1 MASRLQSRQ
10 RLVGLGALSLLVAL
24 AASGM
29 GPELASGASAAS
41 ADPVESTTTL
51 PTSPEDVNPAPLVT
65 INTMAKENSHQG
77 VLIDPHRNLELPAC
91 PQNVTSGPNM
101 SCFYADPSPDS
112 WVQLVVL
119 NRETL
124 SFISNTDLQCPE
136 ATEKRFEDKFN
147 YLGNPCNKLLSS
159 TIGALNSGDLV
170 VAVNQPGTPNVQPP
184 IGLDAVLG
192 SIGGNSGIGANP
204 AWSDASNGSNP
215 KTQIDPVRGTFS
227 AIGVPGLA
235 RDQGISNTSMNF
247 KDSGSGALNAPVTID
262 NSLLYTPTDT
272 AAALSGTN
280 SNLMPLAKVL
290 FEPASLWPEQAQA
303 EQAQADK
310 AKADTEAAK
319 AEAEEQATQAAERT
333 AALSALG
340 HAAALGADPRAAY
353 YTEGLN
359 FDWDPALYAIRNAQ
373 FSALDPPASGFDK
386 TQFKWAKDE
395 LEKEIIDVKA
405 VDSYILKLASA
416 YTNAKGALWSTFGEV
431 TTYVNNSV
439 ENTNEER
446 VAANVRDVLGAIL
459 TIGSAIPGLG
469 VAPSIVSAAYTVA
482 VYFATH
488 GEQSTAQPFDVTAA
502 HLGVQLTSRLDA
514 AETEMELSWRDI
526 LVADY
531 QKMRTVALCSPLAP
545 TRACP
550 DPAQGWHL
558 TSFDVQKVKKT
569 LELALERTLYLSL
582 VPAKYH
588 ILVNIYNDTAHDSY
602 PFHPEYKVTAAMVR
616 GDPSLFRCVG
626 FGTPFPKGTGT
637 YQRSDSDE
645 VYVLTNDPPGLD
657 AFKSASAV
665 LFARMFSPP
674 NGNGDWSKTVNTGG
688 VGINEADFFN
698 SNYIST
704 KKSVTFVAKFPAR
717 GFTCSLHYPG
727 R

>member
-1 MASRLQSRQ
+1 
-10 RLVGLGALSLLVAL
+10 
-24 AASGM
+24 
-29 GPELASGASAAS
+29 
-41 ADPVESTTTL
+41 
-51 PTSPEDVNPAPLVT
+51 
-65 INTMAKENSHQG
+65 MAKEGPSYG
-77 VLIDPHRNLELPAC
+77 VLIDPHRNLALPGC
-91 PQNVTSGPNM
+91 PQNVRSGPDI

-112 WVQLVVL
+112 WVQIVVL
-119 NRETL
+119 SRDVL
-124 SFISNTDLQCPE
+124 SLVSNTDLQCPE

-147 YLGNPCNKLLSS
+147 YFGNPCNKLLSS
-159 TIGALNSGDLV
+159 TIGALSSSDLV

-184 IGLDAVLG
+184 IGIDAVLG
-192 SIGGNSGIGANP
+192 NIGGNSGIGASP
-204 AWSDASNGSNP
+204 AWYDASNGSNP

-235 RDQGISNTSMNF
+235 RDQAISNASMNF
-247 KDSGSGALNAPVTID
+247 KDSGSGALNAAVTID

-272 AAALSGTN
+272 ASALSGTN

-319 AEAEEQATQAAERT
+319 TKAEELATQAAERT
-333 AALSALG
+333 AAVTALG
-340 HAAALGADPRAAY
+340 VAASLGADPRAAY
-353 YTEGLN
+353 YSEALN
-359 FDWDPALYAIRNAQ
+359 FDWDPALNDIHNAQ

-386 TQFKWAKDE
+386 TEFKWAKGE
-395 LEKEIIDVKA
+395 LTQEINDVKA

-416 YTNAKGALWSTFGEV
+416 YTNAKGALWSSFGEV

-439 ENTNEER
+439 ENANDER
-446 VAANVRDVLGAIL
+446 VAATVRDVLGAIL

-488 GEQSTAQPFDVTAA
+488 GTQSTAQPFDVTAA
-502 HLGVQLTSRLDA
+502 HLGAQLTSRLDA
-514 AETEMELSWRDI
+514 AETEIELSWRDI

-558 TSFDVQKVKKT
+558 SSFDVQKVKKT

-588 ILVNIYNDTAHDSY
+588 ILVDIYNGTPHPND
-602 PFHPEYKVTAAMVR
+602 PFNPKEKVTATMVR

-637 YQRSDSDE
+637 YQRSNSDE
-645 VYVLTNDPPGLD
+645 VYVLTNDPPGFD

-674 NGNGDWSKTVNTGG
+674 NGNGKWSDTVNNGG
-688 VGINEADFFN
+688 LGINEADFFN
-698 SNYIST
+698 SNYIS
-704 KKSVTFVAKFPAR
+704 KEKSVTFAAKFGGR
-717 GFTCSLHYPG
+717 SVFCSLHYPG
-727 R
+727 K